1 MCKKNLKKLKN
12 LNNNNFNK
20 INFGIQCK
28 KCHTSI
34 PLFNLKRI
42 FSSVLVAAYYAC
54 HSSIVY
60 AQIEAFQNAPSG
72 HKPIMDAAHNGVPVV
87 HIAPPNNAGVSHN
100 QFENFNV
107 NGNGAILNN
116 SNQDVQTQLA
126 GWIAANP
133 QFGQNSASVI
143 VNEVMSTNPSYLSG
157 AIEVAGKFADVIIAN
172 PNGIT
177 CDGCGFINTGRAS
190 LVVGRPEFSHD
201 GLVDSFQNLNG
212 QLIIGGKG
220 LNVTNIL
227 QLDLIAKSMTVSG
240 EVWANKLN
248 AVLSSSKVNYKNLNA
263 NKNENS
269 TGRANGFALDIKAMG
284 GMHAKQLF
292 IVATDKGLG
301 VNSQGRL
308 SSLESDLVLNANGDI
323 KLKDIFAK
331 NNLEISG
338 SENIFLTGKV
348 ISENSVKLKSERD
361 IENLGVV
368 SSNGILNIN
377 SLNLNNKGE
386 LIQNSNNSIILEIKN
401 KSENSGIISGKGEI
415 KITAEKIEDKNG
427 KYESLSTIN
436 LASKDFKT
444 DGMSLVSQNIEVKSD
459 SIEIIKTNIA
469 TSDSVNVIS
478 DNLILGNNS
487 KIIAGNK
494 VKIDSSALK
503 SELSEITSNKEIN
516 INLMS
521 PLVNNNSKIISEN
534 VLNINSNGLE
544 NNNGYISANSAS
556 LNFNGNEVN
565 NQSGK
570 IIVENDIDLNSS
582 YLNNSNGMIVSG
594 KNVKINTNSNN
605 LNNSNGVLKAEGF
618 IDVNAINSEINN
630 TSGKIISNEKITLNS
645 LFINNNYAEI
655 NSGNVEINSSLS
667 NSYGIVNSTNS
678 IELKGDLVLNNEG
691 KILAEKNVIIDSN
704 QKNINNNYGNILS
717 NGKISLNS
725 NSIDNN
731 SGFISGYKEIIVASN
746 YISNNEGR
754 ILSASGDISITKGEL
769 NNNFGIVNARDSI
782 KINSENINNSK
793 GTIVGSNLDIFTN
806 DIDNRNGEIL
816 GKNKI
821 DITSKNIDNSYG
833 SINSENILKVNSSNY
848 DVLNNYGKIS
858 AKNDLQLLS
867 NNLQNSN
874 GNISSGNKGS
884 IETNKIENINGEIIS
899 KINLNIKSTEITNSG
914 QIQSLGNLDV
924 NSADLKNYNGN
935 IIAGNNLNIKS
946 NIVENM
952 KGKIN
957 SGDNVTID
965 AKSMDNTDGQIK
977 ARSTTINL
985 LNNGNLINKNGEIF
999 AEEYL
1004 KIKAELSSND
1014 GGKIRSNGNM
1024 VLDFEGTNFNNAG
1037 GTIESGKSMQIFAK
1051 EIDNSKG
1058 KLKSG
1063 TNIDL
1068 QITNLLNKEGEI
1080 NAKENLKL
1088 KANSVLNILGKFFAK
1103 NQDLNLGENGILNNE
1118 NGELFSEKNLSIQS
1132 SELNNNSGKIIA
1144 NENVVI
1150 NSGLTVENKL
1160 GIISSNNEIN
1170 ISSNTLENNFG
1181 NISANNLFVKTG
1193 ELNNEEGKIL
1203 ASGNNSVNAGNIE
1216 NKQGKIH
1223 GQVVAVTLTQGSSIS
1238 NSSGE
1243 LLAEK
1248 SLSLQ
1253 GGVAANDQGL
1263 ISAKESSV
1271 INTQGEELNNN
1282 SGKVQAVG
1290 TLTINSA
1297 DISNKQGEIVST
1309 DKLQI
1314 ESTAFNNETG
1324 KVLSSKEIAI
1334 KSKELNNKQGEI
1346 VVQNTGTP
1354 IAGHIVIQTQGQKI
1368 NNEEGK
1374 ILASGNNSVNAGN
1387 IENKQGKIH
1396 GQAVA
1401 VTLVQG
1407 SSISNSSGE
1416 LLAEKSLSLQGGV
1429 AANDQGLISA
1439 KESAVINTQG
1449 EILNNNS
1456 GKVQAVG
1463 TLTINSADIS
1473 NKQGEIVSTD
1483 KLQIES
1489 MAFNNETGKVLSSKE
1504 IAIKSKELYNK
1515 QGEIVVQNSGA
1526 PLAGHIV
1533 IQTQGQKINN
1543 EEGKILA
1550 SGNNSVNAGNIENKQ
1565 GKIHGQE
1572 VAVTLVQGS
1581 SISNS
1586 SGELLAEKSLNLQG
1600 GVAANDQGLISA
1612 KESAVINTQGEI
1624 LNNNSG
1630 KVQAIGTLTI
1640 NSADIS
1646 NKQGEIVSTDKLQIE
1661 SAAFNNETGKV
1672 LSSKEIAIKSKE
1684 LNNKQGEIVVQNT
1697 GAPLAGHIVIQTQG
1711 QKINN
1716 EEGKILAS
1724 GNNSVNAGNIENK
1737 QGKIHGQAVAVTLTQ
1752 GSSISNSSGE
1762 LLAEKSINLQGGV
1775 AANDQGLISAKESA
1789 VINTQGEKLNNNS
1802 GKVQA
1807 VGTLTI
1813 NSADIS
1819 NKQGEIVSTD
1829 KLQIESTAFNNET
1842 GKVLSSKEIAIKS
1855 KELNNKQGEIVV
1867 QNTGAPLAGHIV
1879 IQTQG
1884 QKINNEEGKIL
1895 ASGNNSVNAGNIEN
1909 KQGKIHG
1916 QAVAVTLT
1924 QGSSISNSSGEL
1936 LAEKSLSLQG
1946 GVAANDQG
1954 LISAKES
1961 AVINTQGEKLNNN
1974 SGKVQAVG
1982 TLTINSSDISNK
1994 QGEIV
1999 STDKMQIES
2008 TAFNNETGKVL
2019 SSKEI
2024 AIKSKELNNKQGE
2037 IVVQNTGTPLSGH
2050 IAIQTQ
2056 GQKINNEEGKI
2067 LASGNNSVNAGNIEN
2082 KQGKIHGQVVAVTLT
2097 QGSSISNRS
2106 GELLAEK
2113 SLNLQGGVAAN
2124 DQGLISAKESA
2135 VINTQG
2141 EKLNNNN
2148 GKVQAVGTL
2157 TINSSD
2163 ISNKQGEIVS
2173 TDKLQIEST
2182 AFNNETGKVLSSKE
2196 IAIKSKELNN
2206 KQGEIVVQNTGAP
2219 LAGHIVIQT
2228 QGQKVNNEQGKILAS
2243 GNNMLEA
2250 GNLENKQG
2258 KIHGQAVAVTLTQ
2271 GSSIS
2276 NSSGELL
2283 AEKSLSLQGGVA
2295 ANDQGLIS
2303 AKESAVIN
2311 TQGEKLNNNS
2321 GKVQAVGT
2329 LTINSSDISNKQG
2342 EIVSTDKLQIESTA
2356 FSNETGKVLS
2366 SKEIAIKSKELN
2378 NKQGEIIVQ
2387 NTGAPLAGHIVI
2399 QTQGQK
2405 VNNEEGKIL
2414 ASGNNSVNAGNI
2426 ENKQGKIHGQAV
2438 AVTLTQGSSIS
2449 NSSGELLAEKSL
2461 SLQGGVAANDQG
2473 LISAKESAVINTQ
2486 GEKLNNEKGRIQAQ
2500 QNLAINSAQLINK
2513 QGNISTQMNAEIN
2526 SFDISNIFGH
2536 IFSKENLNINS
2547 SNIDNTNGKINGQD
2561 LNMLLAGS
2569 SSISNND
2576 GKIIA
2581 EKSFD
2586 LKGGLLT
2593 NVKGEILAN
2602 YDLNFNS
2609 HGLLINND
2617 QGSIHS
2623 NQNID
2628 IQSGLLTN
2636 RQGSI
2641 QSERNSKF
2649 KSSDLINDKGKIF
2662 SQEKIDVD
2670 SNLISNK
2677 EGFIVAKEI
2686 EINTNNHKIENQKGT
2701 IHSKNDINIQSNDLH
2716 NEHGSILAG
2725 NRLNLTTASIF
2736 NNYGYLAGQ
2745 SGINSNSQKIDN
2757 TSGLILT
2764 KKIAASLGMNTN
2776 NKEIIN
2782 KLGTIVSSNDLSIQ
2796 SGDIKNENGKLF
2808 GQSIDIKLVKGTN
2821 LSNDNGS
2828 IISKSDLN
2836 ITGGLNSN
2844 KFGLIASHGN
2854 SNINSDGQTVN
2865 NSQGVI
2871 QANKQLTLKTE
2882 NLNNNQGVIA
2892 SVDQLKINSKILDND
2907 KGKLFTTGSSNINI
2921 ETNKQK
2927 LSNNEGKISA
2937 SGNLALNASELISNK
2952 GVVSAENV
2960 DVNLNNGKLEND
2972 HGKLIAE
2979 EKLNINSG
2987 FISNKYGTLGSNN
3000 KLDINTNKHNL
3011 DNLNGKLQAE
3021 IATIQSG
3028 NFDNQNGVI
3037 NVGNKL
3043 NVNSELFNNNNGI
3056 IVVHSINN
3064 NNSNEFILDTNG
3076 NEFSNVG
3083 GKIFANVLTKIL
3095 NTSNIKNNNGYLFAK
3110 DLTIKIDHLQNNHG
3124 IVFTSN
3130 HLKIDANELSNQN
3143 GRIISSN
3150 TLTANISNVIQNQQG
3165 QINATGNLNL
3175 KTQNFNNS
3183 SGQIASLSNLI
3194 LNANQINNSSGTIH
3208 GNGASKIE
3216 ASSTN
3221 NNSGH
3226 IYSNGSLVL
3235 NSSTLQNENGNIG
3248 TTQNLEINS
3257 SSNSLGGKIISQG
3270 NMNLNISSNYTNTT
3284 DLAAGGNLNLST
3296 AGLTNSNKIQANGN
3310 LKINTSGD
3318 ATNNKGATIAAK
3330 SAELNVQ
3337 GKFTNLGK
3345 FDGENVKINA
3355 ASIENKAQISGN
3367 NLDIKANEILNHEQ
3381 GKFVGASANGSIN
3394 FAGGNLTNEKGG
3406 EILSAGNISFSLDK
3420 LTNISTKIYASGNI
3434 NFNSTDVTNKK
3445 ENYVTEIREIVYNYS
3460 PHKNELQFEKGD
3472 ILGHKRREKI
3482 THRKTTYGEEIKED
3496 SAVGEIKAGGN
3507 MHFAGNVLNDKSV
3520 IISAGTMI
3528 FNQASTNNASY
3539 IIERQYWENGNFFDV
3554 HRYEISFSD
3563 SMFGGFQTKHE
3574 IRTDDKVLFNITRSD
3589 NAMEKHTLTEA
3600 IMVGN
3605 KAVGTLTQAQN
3616 INLSATQNIVPSLSF
3631 SSPAQNPGVS
3641 LVKLNKESNYQGS
3654 IQSSFN
3660 PDEQVLQTAATN
3672 NQSFVGNKLS
3682 LQAVQKENIQTA
3694 QLQTYGKVLTDNIS
3708 FRNGSIE
3715 NPNIPLFANRNT
3727 QFSFSGMTQY
3737 NADQGSLLNYSNTS
3751 EVIPAELSLTDKEN
3765 FNFGNISIDNKNNE
3779 NIEINTFENAN
3790 NILNSQET
3798 EPFSVPL
3805 DNGLLKQSNVFQY
3818 FDPAAFN
3825 QNYALNMFDYFAAN
3839 KQSIK
3844 QNYQLSFTEL
3854 EKYSLSN
3861 LEQKGV
3867 NFRKETDSKY
3877 TDYNNFYASD
3887 YYFNQLKLQPDRQL
3901 KKYGDNQNGRL
3912 ADADDNLGLTGQ
3924 TFLTN
3929 YQATEKQFVQI
3940 VNAGKQFTQSY
3951 QISPGTNL
3959 SAESMKQLTSIIIAN
3974 VDEKT
3979 NKVEKGLRN
3988 LANQDLKKHGGFIAF
4003 GEMDLKI
4010 SGDFKNE
4017 GTFFNAD
4024 GKLEAQNIIND
4035 GGKIIGNN
4043 TQLEA
4048 KKDFKNIEGMLLSDK
4063 QKGNLFI
4070 KAGNKI
4076 FMETKAVDIDY
4087 TIDGVKQ
4094 KLTEVGAVASVSGH
4108 NISLYSEGNIEK
4120 IGTQID
4126 ATGKLQQYAKGNI
4139 DAKSTVLEKAIHSNT
4154 MNGGYLKEKSTTH
4167 FIGNEKSGSDN
4178 ILIAEKDINYKGVD
4192 IESKG
4197 KLSVSGENVTF
4208 KAEVE
4213 SNHDEYYSSVRN
4225 SQIYNSAT
4233 TEKSVG
4239 GKLNANNNI
4248 LIIATGEK
4256 TGEKDA
4262 NGEAVSKNG
4271 TGNVNLTGTEI
4282 KSKNANII
4290 INANNDVNVI
4300 SQVLNNKFAS
4310 WSVQTSEGAVNST
4323 TTSANSGQNSQGI
4336 TQSVLSANNIL
4347 INAGD
4352 QNKKQGNINI
4362 QSGQLVASKDI
4373 QLNAGNEINI
4383 ISQELKSESHSHS
4396 ESSTSGLMGTSVS
4409 SFTVG
4414 QKDEKQKGTSKVTQ
4428 NIGSTVATKDGNISI
4443 NAGGKYY
4450 QKGSNLLSVNG
4461 SVDVEAESIKIEHTK
4476 NIYVGAQERE
4486 VSVNGL
4492 NVGARNEAFS
4502 LGQNLYNNY
4511 NTSQNTTDPRM
4522 QAILAAAS
4530 GLSVYNTLS
4539 PALDKNDPKELAKL
4553 KVSTGIGGSSQK
4565 NSMSYYNE
4573 EINASSINA
4582 GNNVSLKARGAGADS
4597 KIEIYGSDVKANN
4610 KLTLNAEGDI
4620 IANAAKAMSKS
4631 SSDALSYSWQ
4641 AGVAFNV
4648 STEGVGVA
4656 GEVTGTLGQSGTNK
4670 YEVAHRNSHLEGSK
4684 QVEIVSGGNTNL
4696 IGGTIRGDKV
4706 TGDIKGNLYIES
4718 LQDLSKFS
4726 SDAKSGS
4733 LTGTACVPP
4742 ICAGNSGA
4750 SFSYTQTDMDS
4761 YYQSVGEQSGI
4772 FAGSQGF
4779 QLKVGGNTHLKGA
4792 VISSNDEAIKNK
4804 RNTFETGTFSSE
4816 DIVNKAWYEASQFTV
4831 AGSVGTLNNSVA
4843 PTVPLYSSDSKSN
4856 TTYSGVSGGSFVIRD
4871 DAKQRELTGKSA
4883 ERTIAETNR
4892 DTSNTH
4898 EKLAVIFDEQ
4908 KITTEFQ
4915 IVTTFNNELNTFINN
4930 QANKQDNYKKELEGL
4945 LDSGADPNSSEVKEA
4960 QSNLESAE
4968 KWGPGG
4974 SYRQIAQAL
4983 SLAISG
4989 NVGGS
4994 NIDLIKGFAAN
5005 YLQSL
5010 GAEKVK
5016 ELAQHLGGEGSP
5028 AHVALHAVL
5037 GCVAGSIKGTC
5048 EQTAVGAAAGV
5059 VVNELLKEDKKLT
5072 AEEKEKKLNITTGLI
5087 GSLANALG
5095 EKNVAAVTSG
5105 AQIESE
5111 NNSLKKL
5118 DHISL
5123 GVSLVDAARL
5133 KMIKMQSDNLKQELE
5148 KHIGEYA
5155 TVGDYVFNSHTFESE
5170 LLMLSEGKKTFAEF
5184 LDAYGKSAVL
5194 EIILNKS
5201 LSRLTELKPELKSI
5215 LQPALLN
5222 VQKKGEDWLLNE
5234 GLSKQEQIKLTE
5246 KYEDTYKLLSGK
5258 TSLKELERTKGIGY
5272 LLEVGSELNKKGI
5285 HLDKKGGTDWQLVR
5299 IDSKTQKE
5307 KALNIN
5313 LVNGVQ
5319 EGYQSTSE
5327 SKNLKDIIEGKTTWE
5342 ELANKKGKDYVERLV
5357 KSKEAEGIW
5366 NNELINPNTSIN
5378 GDKENTILKKWDEGK
5393 NYLVEN
5399 DPKLKDK
5406 PSILGNKA
5414 PYSSREIAEDM
5425 KDRHG
5430 KDNVTSTTVPPL
5442 NKPNVKMA
5450 GKEKVIQLDVQKQ
5463 EWDVDK
5469 KQFKTVTEKQDVK
5482 IVFDKKG
5489 YPIFDDVMKVE
5500 VRIPVKEYR
5509 EMEYRQQL
5517 KAATKELKRLIQ
5529 ENIIPKT
5536 SFTAKQLEQINKELP
5551 NFDGYTWHHHQET
5564 GRMQSVPRNI
5574 HEKVSHIGWEGMQG
5588 ETKNEK

>member
-1 MCKKNLKKLKN
+1 MCKKNLKKLKT
-12 LNNNNFNK
+12 LNNNSFNK
-20 INFGIQCK
+20 VYFGIKCK
-28 KCHTSI
+28 KCHSSI

-54 HSSIVY
+54 QSSIVY
-60 AQIEAFQNAPSG
+60 AQIEAYQNAPSG

-87 HIAPPNNAGVSHN
+87 HIAPPNSAGVSHN

-157 AIEVAGKFADVIIAN
+157 AIEVAGKLADVIIAN

-201 GLVDSFQNLNG
+201 GLVESFQNLNG

-248 AVLSSSKVNYKNLNA
+248 AVLSSNKVNYKNLSA
-263 NKNENS
+263 NKNDIGGGGS
-269 TGRANGFALDIKAMG
+269 NGFALDIKAMG

-301 VNSQGRL
+301 VNSEGRL

-323 KLKDIFAK
+323 KLKDIFTK

-386 LIQNSNNSIILEIKN
+386 LIQNSNNSIILDIKN

-427 KYESLSTIN
+427 KYESLSKIN

-444 DGMSLVSQNIEVKSD
+444 DGMSFVSQNMEVKSNFV
-459 SIEIIKTNIA
+459 EIIKTNIT
-469 TSDSVNVIS
+469 TSDSINVIS
-478 DNLILGNNS
+478 DNLILNNNS
-487 KIIAGNK
+487 KIVSGNK
-494 VKIDSSALK
+494 VSIESGTLK
-503 SELSEITSNKEIN
+503 SELSEIISNKEIN
-516 INLMS
+516 INSMS

-534 VLNINSNGLE
+534 ALNINSNGLE

-556 LNFNGNEVN
+556 LNFNRNEVN

-754 ILSASGDISITKGEL
+754 ILSASGDINITKGEL

-793 GTIVGSNLDIFTN
+793 GTIVGSKLDIFTN

-821 DITSKNIDNSYG
+821 DISSKNIDNSYG

-858 AKNDLQLLS
+858 AKNDLQLFA
-867 NNLQNSN
+867 NTLQNLN
-874 GNISSGNKGS
+874 GNISSGNKGI

-899 KINLNIKSTEITNSG
+899 KVNLNINSTKITNSG
-914 QIQSLGNLDV
+914 QMQSSGNLDV
-924 NSADLKNYNGN
+924 NSSDLKNYNGN

-946 NIVENM
+946 DLFENI

-957 SGDNVTID
+957 SGNDLIID

-985 LNNGNLINKNGEIF
+985 MNNGNLINKNGEIF

-1024 VLDFEGTNFNNAG
+1024 VFDFEGTNFNNAG

-1063 TNIDL
+1063 SNIDL

-1103 NQDLNLGENGILNNE
+1103 NQDLKLGENGLLSNE

-1132 SELNNNSGKIIA
+1132 GEVSNNSGKIIA
-1144 NENVVI
+1144 NESI
-1150 NSGLTVENKL
+1150 IIDSGLNVENKL
-1160 GIISSNNEIN
+1160 GLISSNNEIY
-1170 ISSNTLENNFG
+1170 ISSNILENNLG
-1181 NISANNLFVKTG
+1181 NVSTNNLFVKTG
-1193 ELNNEEGKIL
+1193 ELNNTEGKIL
-1203 ASGNNSVNAGNIE
+1203 ASGNN
-1216 NKQGKIH
+1216 
-1223 GQVVAVTLTQGSSIS
+1223 TL
-1238 NSSGE
+1238 E
-1243 LLAEK
+1243 
-1248 SLSLQ
+1248 
-1253 GGVAANDQGL
+1253 
-1263 ISAKESSV
+1263 
-1271 INTQGEELNNN
+1271 
-1282 SGKVQAVG
+1282 
-1290 TLTINSA
+1290 
-1297 DISNKQGEIVST
+1297 
-1309 DKLQI
+1309 
-1314 ESTAFNNETG
+1314 
-1324 KVLSSKEIAI
+1324 
-1334 KSKELNNKQGEI
+1334 
-1346 VVQNTGTP
+1346 
-1354 IAGHIVIQTQGQKI
+1354 
-1368 NNEEGK
+1368 
-1374 ILASGNNSVNAGN
+1374 AGN

-1401 VTLVQG
+1401 VTL
-1407 SSISNSSGE
+1407 
-1416 LLAEKSLSLQGGV
+1416 
-1429 AANDQGLISA
+1429 
-1439 KESAVINTQG
+1439 T
-1449 EILNNNS
+1449 
-1456 GKVQAVG
+1456 
-1463 TLTINSADIS
+1463 
-1473 NKQGEIVSTD
+1473 
-1483 KLQIES
+1483 
-1489 MAFNNETGKVLSSKE
+1489 
-1504 IAIKSKELYNK
+1504 
-1515 QGEIVVQNSGA
+1515 
-1526 PLAGHIV
+1526 
-1533 IQTQGQKINN
+1533 
-1543 EEGKILA
+1543 
-1550 SGNNSVNAGNIENKQ
+1550 
-1565 GKIHGQE
+1565 
-1572 VAVTLVQGS
+1572 QGS

-1612 KESAVINTQGEI
+1612 KESAVINTQGET

-1640 NSADIS
+1640 NSADII

-1661 SAAFNNETGKV
+1661 STAFNNETGKV
-1672 LSSKEIAIKSKE
+1672 LSSKEIAIKSRE

-1711 QKINN
+1711 QIVNN

-1752 GSSISNSSGE
+1752 GSSISNSRGE
-1762 LLAEKSINLQGGV
+1762 LLAEKSLNLQGGV

-1789 VINTQGEKLNNNS
+1789 VINTQGEKLNNNSGKVQAIGTLTINSADIINKQGEIVSTDKLQIESTAFNNETGKVLSSKEIAIKSRELNNKQGKIVVQNTGAPLAGHIAIQTQGQIVNNEEGKILASGNNSVNAGNIENKQGKIHGQAVAVTLTQGSSISNTSGELLAEKSLNLQGGVAVNDQGLISAKESAVINTQGEKLNNNSGKVQAVGTLTINSADISNKQGEIVSTDKMQIESTAFNNETGKVLSSKEIAIKSKELNNKQGKIVVQNTGAPLAGHIAIQTQGQKINNEEGKILASGNNSVNAGNIENKQGKIHGQAVAITLTQGSSISNSSGELLAEKSLNLQGGVAANDQGLISAKESAVINTQGETLNNNS

-1936 LAEKSLSLQG
+1936 LAEKSL
-1946 GVAANDQG
+1946 
-1954 LISAKES
+1954 
-1961 AVINTQGEKLNNN
+1961 
-1974 SGKVQAVG
+1974 
-1982 TLTINSSDISNK
+1982 
-1994 QGEIV
+1994 
-1999 STDKMQIES
+1999 
-2008 TAFNNETGKVL
+2008 
-2019 SSKEI
+2019 
-2024 AIKSKELNNKQGE
+2024 
-2037 IVVQNTGTPLSGH
+2037 
-2050 IAIQTQ
+2050 
-2056 GQKINNEEGKI
+2056 
-2067 LASGNNSVNAGNIEN
+2067 
-2082 KQGKIHGQVVAVTLT
+2082 
-2097 QGSSISNRS
+2097 
-2106 GELLAEK
+2106 
-2113 SLNLQGGVAAN
+2113 NLQGGVAAN

-2141 EKLNNNN
+2141 ETLNNNS

-2157 TINSSD
+2157 TINSAD

-2196 IAIKSKELNN
+2196 IAIKSRELNN
-2206 KQGEIVVQNTGAP
+2206 KQGEIVVQNTGTP
-2219 LAGHIVIQT
+2219 LAGHI
-2228 QGQKVNNEQGKILAS
+2228 A
-2243 GNNMLEA
+2243 
-2250 GNLENKQG
+2250 
-2258 KIHGQAVAVTLTQ
+2258 
-2271 GSSIS
+2271 
-2276 NSSGELL
+2276 
-2283 AEKSLSLQGGVA
+2283 
-2295 ANDQGLIS
+2295 
-2303 AKESAVIN
+2303 
-2311 TQGEKLNNNS
+2311 
-2321 GKVQAVGT
+2321 
-2329 LTINSSDISNKQG
+2329 
-2342 EIVSTDKLQIESTA
+2342 
-2356 FSNETGKVLS
+2356 
-2366 SKEIAIKSKELN
+2366 
-2378 NKQGEIIVQ
+2378 
-2387 NTGAPLAGHIVI
+2387 I

-2414 ASGNNSVNAGNI
+2414 ASGNNTLEAGNI

-2461 SLQGGVAANDQG
+2461 NLQGGVAANDQG

-2513 QGNISTQMNAEIN
+2513 QGNISSQMNAEIN

-2602 YDLNFNS
+2602 HDLNFHS

-2623 NQNID
+2623 NQNLD

-2649 KSSDLINDKGKIF
+2649 KSGDLINDKGKIF

-2670 SNLISNK
+2670 SSLISNK

-2686 EINTNNHKIENQKGT
+2686 GINTNNQKIENQKGT
-2701 IHSKNDINIQSNDLH
+2701 IHSKNDINIKSNDLH

-2725 NRLNLTTASIF
+2725 NKLNLTTANIF

-2745 SGINSNSQKIDN
+2745 SGFNSNSQKIDN

-2764 KKIAASLGMNTN
+2764 KKFAASLGMNTN

-2808 GQSIDIKLVKGTN
+2808 GQSIDIKLMKGTN
-2821 LSNDNGS
+2821 LTNDNGS
-2828 IISKSDLN
+2828 IISKSDLS

-2844 KFGLIASHGN
+2844 KFGLIAAHGN
-2854 SNINSDGQTVN
+2854 SNINSDSQTVN

-2882 NLNNNQGVIA
+2882 NLNNNQGVIS

-2907 KGKLFTTGSSNINI
+2907 KGKIFTTGSSDISI

-2927 LSNNEGKISA
+2927 ISNNEGKISA

-2960 DVNLNNGKLEND
+2960 DLNLNNGKLEND
-2972 HGKLIAE
+2972 HGKVIAD

-3000 KLDINTNKHNL
+3000 KLDINTNRHNL
-3011 DNLNGKLQAE
+3011 DNANGKLQADV
-3021 IATIQSG
+3021 ATIQSG

-3076 NEFSNVG
+3076 KDFSNVG

-3124 IVFTSN
+3124 VFFTSN

-3143 GRIISSN
+3143 GRIVSSN
-3150 TLTANISNVIQNQQG
+3150 TITANISNAIQNQQG

-3235 NSSTLQNENGNIG
+3235 DSSTLQNENGNIG

-3318 ATNNKGATIAAK
+3318 STNNEGATIAAK
-3330 SAELNVQ
+3330 SAELNAQ

-3345 FDGENVKINA
+3345 FDGENVTINA
-3355 ASIENKAQISGN
+3355 ANIENKAQILGN
-3367 NLDIKANEILNHEQ
+3367 NLNIKGNEILNHEQ
-3381 GKFVGASANGSIN
+3381 GKIVGASANGSIN
-3394 FAGGNLTNEKGG
+3394 FTGGNLTNEKGG

-3445 ENYVTEIREIVYNYS
+3445 ENYVTEFREVVYNYS
-3460 PHKNELQFEKGD
+3460 PPKKEKLFEKGD
-3472 ILGHKRREKI
+3472 IVGHKSREKI
-3482 THRKTTYGEEIKED
+3482 TDQKITYGEEIKED

-3507 MHFAGNVLNDKSV
+3507 MRFAGNVLNDKSV

-3539 IIERQYWENGNFFDV
+3539 IISRQYTEKGHFYDAYRV
-3554 HRYEISFSD
+3554 KKSVGSRIR
-3563 SMFGGFQTKHE
+3563 GGGRSKYKIEHKKVDFNVTKA
-3574 IRTDDKVLFNITRSD
+3574 D

-3616 INLSATQNIVPSLSF
+3616 INLSATQNIVPSLNF
-3631 SSPAQNPGVS
+3631 STPVQNSGVS
-3641 LVKLNKESNYQGS
+3641 LAKLNKDNNNQGS
-3654 IQSSFN
+3654 IQSSLN
-3660 PDEQVLQTAATN
+3660 INEQVLQNSAKN

-3682 LQAVQKENIQTA
+3682 LQAVQKENAENT
-3694 QLQTYGKVLTDNIS
+3694 QLQTYGKVVTDNIL

-3715 NPNIPLFANRNT
+3715 KPNLPLFTNRNT
-3727 QFSFSGMTQY
+3727 QFSTSKITHH
-3737 NADQGSLLNYSNTS
+3737 NADRGSLLNYSNTS
-3751 EVIPAELSLTDKEN
+3751 EVITTELILTSNEN
-3765 FNFGNISIDNKNNE
+3765 LNFGNISIDNKNNE
-3779 NIEINTFENAN
+3779 NIEINTFENVN

-3798 EPFSVPL
+3798 EPFSVQV

-3825 QNYALNMFDYFAAN
+3825 KNYALNMFDYFAEN
-3839 KQSIK
+3839 KQSLK

-3854 EKYSLSN
+3854 EQYSLSN
-3861 LEQKGV
+3861 SEQTGV
-3867 NFRKETDSKY
+3867 NFRKETNSKY

-3912 ADADDNLGLTGQ
+3912 TDADDNLGLTGQ

-3929 YQATEKQFVQI
+3929 YQATEKQFAQI

-3959 SAESMKQLTSIIIAN
+3959 SAESMKQLTSNIIAN

-4024 GKLEAQNIIND
+4024 GKLEAQNIVND

-4108 NISLYSEGNIEK
+4108 NISLYSEGDIEK

-4139 DAKSTVLEKAIHSNT
+4139 DAKSTVLEKDIHSNT

-4262 NGEAVSKNG
+4262 NGEPVSKPG
-4271 TGNVNLTGTEI
+4271 TGNVNLIGTEI
-4282 KSKNANII
+4282 KSKNENII
-4290 INANNDVNVI
+4290 INANNEVNVI

-4310 WSVQTSEGAVNST
+4310 WSVQTDDDFTSST
-4323 TTSANSGQNSQGI
+4323 TTSANSGQNSQGL
-4336 TQSVLSANNIL
+4336 TQSVLSANNIF

-4428 NIGSTVATKDGNISI
+4428 NVGSTVATKDGNISI

-4450 QKGSNLLSVNG
+4450 QKGSNILSVNG

-4476 NIYVGAQERE
+4476 NIYIGAQERE

-4522 QAILAAAS
+4522 QSILAAAS

-4539 PALDKNDPKELAKL
+4539 PALDKKDPKELAKL

-4620 IANAAKAMSKS
+4620 IANAAKSISKS

-4641 AGVAFNV
+4641 AGAAFNV
-4648 STEGVGVA
+4648 SSEGVGVA

-4804 RNTFETGTFSSE
+4804 KNTFETGTFSSE

-4831 AGSVGTLNNSVA
+4831 AGSVGTLNNSLA

-4883 ERTIAETNR
+4883 EQTIAETNR

-4930 QANKQDNYKKELEGL
+4930 QANKQDNYKKELEVL

-4960 QSNLESAE
+4960 QSNLETAE

-4994 NIDLIKGFAAN
+4994 NVDLIKGFAAN

-5037 GCVAGSIKGTC
+5037 GCAAGSIKGTC

-5148 KHIGEYA
+5148 EHIGEYA
-5155 TVGDYVFNSHTFESE
+5155 TVGDYVFNSNTFESE

-5234 GLSKQEQIKLTE
+5234 GLSKQEQNKLTE

-5285 HLDKKGGTDWQLVR
+5285 HLDKKGGTEWQLVR

-5307 KALNIN
+5307 KVLNIN

-5430 KDNVTSTTVPPL
+5430 KDNVSSTTVPPL

-5450 GKEKVIQLDVQKQ
+5450 GKSLTVETGTAKEV
-5463 EWDVDK
+5463 WSDK
-5469 KQFKTVTEKQDVK
+5469 ENKFVMQNETVK

-5500 VRIPVKEYR
+5500 VRIPAKEFRDLNYEKQMVASTLALK
-5509 EMEYRQQL
+5509 EMIENSQISKSTFTEQQL
-5517 KAATKELKRLIQ
+5517 KDIFAGKPRFE
-5529 ENIIPKT
+5529 
-5536 SFTAKQLEQINKELP
+5536 
-5551 NFDGYTWHHHQET
+5551 GYTWHHHQDT
-5564 GRMQSVPRNI
+5564 GRMQLVPRDI
-5574 HEKVSHIGWEGMQG
+5574 HKKVAHIGWEGMQG
-5588 ETKNEK
+5588 EQKK